1 MHTNKFL
8 LFFFTFI
15 ITFSDC
21 LSAQTNIDSLILISE
36 TSESDSIVNKA
47 LLDICWALKASEPD
61 QAIQFGEKALS
72 MAREKKFK
80 EYEALALKNIGTVH
94 LFLSNYDKSENY
106 YRAAIKI
113 FLLINNQKGL
123 SGCYN
128 NLGLVLEL
136 KGEFEQALS
145 YYQNSL
151 KINEQIDNQSGV
163 ASSLTNIGN
172 ILQKQGNYSSSIEY
186 YVKVLKIREELNEK
200 IGIADAFNNI
210 GSLYEKQEA
219 FDEAIK
225 NYQKAL
231 VLYIEIDEK
240 LKSAIVLHNI
250 GNILFQQKQYL
261 SALEY
266 YQQALNIREEFGE
279 KRGIASTLQNIGE
292 VLQAQKKYKEAF
304 DKYNKSLEIFKEI
317 GNKYGVI
324 ESKISIADYYLEIK
338 NYSLAINQIEYL
350 ISNEELLP
358 DDLKQTYQILSKA
371 YAKNNN
377 YQKAYDYQELF
388 LKLKDSLDNEG
399 NMKKILQIQLKF
411 EFDKKQ
417 KEVEIIQEKQ
427 RLNNM
432 VMLNNRKL
440 VIFILIIC
448 LVAFLLIGLLIYRGY
463 IIKKQDNLILELQ
476 KKEIQ
481 EKNEKLQLFQE
492 ELISQNENLEIQKN
506 LVIVHRDKIS
516 EQNQKI
522 TDSIQYAR
530 RIQNSIL
537 PPLELFAN
545 SFSDYFLLFKPKDIV
560 SGDFYWLKETENQI
574 FIAVADCT
582 GHGVPGAFMSLLG
595 MSFLNEIVESGLI
608 NSSEIL
614 SRVRERIKNTLRYQ
628 INKQESKD
636 GMDIALCVIHKKT
649 KELQFSGAYNS
660 LLILKN
666 DEENNPELIEIKGDK
681 MPVGAHYKADK
692 IFSEHIIKIED
703 RDKFYLFTDGFID
716 QFGGAYDRKFLPK
729 RFKEIIAKTG
739 NDKMNI
745 QKNELLQNLESWMDK
760 SEQIDDILVI
770 GFSFDINQF

>member
-1 MHTNKFL
+1 MLNKIVFFL
-8 LFFFTFI
+8 LFTLFT
-15 ITFSDC
+15 TFSDC
-21 LSAQTNIDSLILISE
+21 IFAQTNIDSLILIAE
-36 TSESDSIVNKA
+36 TSESDSTVNQA
-47 LLDICWALKASEPD
+47 MLDICWALKASEPD
-61 QAIQFGEKALS
+61 RAIQYGEKALT
-72 MAREKKFK
+72 MARENKNK
-80 EYEALALKNIGTVH
+80 EFEAFALKNIATVH
-94 LFLSNYDKSENY
+94 LYLSNYDKSENFY
-106 YRAAIKI
+106 LAAIKI
-113 FLLINNQKGL
+113 FLVINHHKGL

-151 KINEQIDNQSGV
+151 KINENIDNKSGI

-172 ILQKQGNYSSSIEY
+172 ILQKQGNYRSSIEY

-200 IGIADAFNNI
+200 IGIADAYNNI
-210 GSLYEKQEA
+210 GSLYEKQDA
-219 FDEAIK
+219 FEEAIK

-240 LKSAIVLHNI
+240 LKSAIVLHNM
-250 GNILFQQKQYL
+250 GNILSQQKQYL

-266 YQQALNIREEFGE
+266 YNQALKIREEYGE
-279 KRGIASTLQNIGE
+279 KRGIASTLRNIGE
-292 VLQAQKKYKEAF
+292 VFQAQKKYKQAYENF
-304 DKYNKSLEIFKEI
+304 TKSTEIYKEI
-317 GNKYGVI
+317 GNKYGII
-324 ESKISIADYYLEIK
+324 ETKISTSEYYLAIK
-338 NYSLAINQIEYL
+338 EYSQAIKLVESL
-350 ISNEELLP
+350 IKNEELLP
-358 DDLKQTYQILSKA
+358 NDLKQTYLILSKA

-377 YQKAYDYQELF
+377 FQKAYNYQELF
-388 LKLKDSLDNEG
+388 LTLKDSLGNEE

-427 RLNNM
+427 RLSNI

-440 VIFILIIC
+440 VILVLIIC
-448 LVAFLLIGLLIYRGY
+448 LIAFLLIGLLIYRSY
-463 IIKKQDNLILELQ
+463 RIKKQDNLILELQ

-481 EKNEKLQLFQE
+481 QTNEKLQLFQE

-506 LVIVHRDKIS
+506 LVMLQRDKIS

-522 TDSIQYAR
+522 TDSIQYAK

-537 PPLELFAN
+537 PPLELFDN
-545 SFSDYFLLFKPKDIV
+545 SFLDYFLLFKPKDIV

-595 MSFLNEIVESGLI
+595 MSFLNEIVGSGLI

-614 SRVRERIKNTLRYQ
+614 SKVRDRIKDTLRYH

-636 GMDIALCVIHKKT
+636 GMDIALCVVHKRT

-666 DEENNPELIEIKGDK
+666 NEKNIPELIEIKGDK
-681 MPVGAHYKADK
+681 MPVGAHFKADK
-692 IFSEHIIKIED
+692 IFSEHTIKIEQSD
-703 RDKFYLFTDGFID
+703 RFYLFTDGFID

-729 RFKEIIAKTG
+729 RFKEIITKTG
-739 NDKMNI
+739 NNQMET
-745 QKNELLQNLESWMDK
+745 QKSELLANLENWMDK

-770 GFSFDINQF
+770 GFSFDIDQF